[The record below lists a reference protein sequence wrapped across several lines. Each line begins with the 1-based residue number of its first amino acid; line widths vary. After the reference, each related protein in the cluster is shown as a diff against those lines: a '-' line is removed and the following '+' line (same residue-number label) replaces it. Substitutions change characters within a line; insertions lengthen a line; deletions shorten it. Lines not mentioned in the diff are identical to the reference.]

1 MSVPHTHLEALLD
14 RIRNRTERP
23 SAPPLAHSERAIVEH
38 LETHAEHE
46 AQALRAYE
54 DLAVAS
60 PDEHVRY
67 LAHLILDDEVYHHQ
81 LLAEMLGRVRSDAA
95 WMTTDPSIP
104 WVRTP
109 RDRRALMD
117 ATARLLREERADLR
131 LTRSLKRQLRS
142 QRKTS
147 LLWVIA
153 DVLEADTHKHI
164 RMLEFLR
171 RSARQR

>member
-1 MSVPHTHLEALLD
+1 MSVPRTHLEALLE
-14 RIRNRTERP
+14 RIRTRVDRP
-23 SAPPLAHSERAIVEH
+23 SGPPLAQSERAIVEQ

-46 AQALRAYE
+46 ADALRAYE
-54 DLAVAS
+54 ELAATS

-81 LLAEMLGRVRSDAA
+81 LLAEMLDRVRSDAG

-117 ATARLLREERADLR
+117 TTAHLIREERADLR
-131 LTRSLKRQLRS
+131 LTRSLKRHLRA
-142 QRKTS
+142 QRRTS
-147 LLWVIA
+147 LLWMMA
-153 DVLEADTHKHI
+153 EVLELDTRKHI
-164 RMLEFLR
+164 RILEFLR
-171 RSARQR
+171 RTARQR